1 MKQKI
6 KEALKQKYG
15 TRANKELGQ
24 LQLGIGDEVFERV
37 AASVETL
44 ITDESAIEGFVNS
57 ENTLNLL
64 KSYQSVND
72 RLRAAEAKNE
82 PTPKPSD
89 NGNNPPEPNPGSE
102 KIDIEAIINAA
113 VAKQK
118 AESDKTIEAL
128 ASRITEFESK
138 QAAKDV
144 MMSFQEK
151 LSKDSYVNGFPKQK
165 ANALKFLMRD
175 YERGGNAMTEKELQ
189 DGFSEYFNAFVDS
202 KGNDGHRPFQSDGAS
217 GGEAELDMTEVM
229 KIYQKSGRVQGKE

>member
-37 AASVETL
+37 AASVETF

-72 RLRAAEAKNE
+72 KLRAFENKPKPE

-89 NGNNPPEPNPGSE
+89 NGNNPPETNPESKPQNNPADMAKIIAEAVANTIKPISDELAGFKAE
-102 KIDIEAIINAA
+102 KIVNDTIAA
-113 VAKQK
+113 VNTRIDAWGYGKGYPKEMEK
-118 AESDKTIEAL
+118 ARK
-128 ASRITEFESK
+128 
-138 QAAKDV
+138 
-144 MMSFQEK
+144 
-151 LSKDSYVNGFPKQK
+151 
-165 ANALKFLMRD
+165 
-175 YERGGNAMTEKELQ
+175 NAMELYEAYGKKWTAEELEAKIKEK
-189 DGFSEYFNAFVDS
+189 FNQEVYD
-202 KGNDGHRPFQSDGAS
+202 KGLDTTKPYDSDGAS
-217 GGEAELDMTEVM
+217 GGEQFDTSEIIRALQEKGNLP
-229 KIYQKSGRVQGKE
+229 KEN

>member
-6 KEALKQKYG
+6 KEALK
-15 TRANKELGQ
+15 TRAKNLG
-24 LQLGIGDEVFERV
+24 LDDSAFDGV
-37 AASVETL
+37 AAFGET
-44 ITDESAIEGFVNS
+44 IVNEEADIEGFVNS
-57 ENTLNLL
+57 EATMNLL
-64 KSYQSVND
+64 KTYQSVAD
-72 RLRAAEAKNE
+72 RARAAAKAKNE
-82 PTPKPSD
+82 PTQQHSD
-89 NGNNPPEPNPGSE
+89 NGNQPPETNPEPE

-118 AESDKTIEAL
+118 AESDKTIEVL

-202 KGNDGHRPFQSDGAS
+202 KGNDGHRPFQSDGGA